1 MNYLVKLVLLFT
13 LSLVVEYLSAQSPV
27 NSKVDQK
34 PVEPENLNVFQD
46 WIRWNNPGSL
56 RSNHLIKQA
65 FDYFDARD
73 REIEKLHTRNDWQ
86 VRQEKMKALLLEVG
100 GPFPEKGPLNPK
112 VTGVVQKQGYRIE
125 KIVFESWP
133 GFYVPG
139 CLFIPDKIKGKAP
152 AVLNV
157 IGHEQESYHAALDQV
172 IIQNLVKKGMIVFA
186 IDPLGQGILPG
197 MAFVLSTIL
206 YPEKT

>member
-1 MNYLVKLVLLFT
+1 MRYLHGMKANEKTVNYLRVVLLFP
-13 LSLVVEYLSAQSPV
+13 LFLAALSAMAQSKSTPV

-34 PVEPENLNVFQD
+34 PAEPENLMVFQD

-73 REIEKLHTRNDWQ
+73 REIEKLHTRSDWQ

-100 GPFPEKGPLNPK
+100 GPFPEKGPSNPK

-133 GFYVPG
+133 
-139 CLFIPDKIKGKAP
+139 
-152 AVLNV
+152 
-157 IGHEQESYHAALDQV
+157 
-172 IIQNLVKKGMIVFA
+172 
-186 IDPLGQGILPG
+186 
-197 MAFVLSTIL
+197 
-206 YPEKT
+206 